1 MSIYTI
7 SDLHLSFGTNKPMNI
22 FKELTAL
29 FSELGILMETMNFT
43 TESPDDY
50 VVITPLVDT
59 SKLYADNNP
68 IYENQEVRISLF
80 TKSNYLQLKYK
91 IVHNLFKQDFYITDK
106 RYIGF
111 ETDTGY
117 HHYAIDVAK
126 QDRLHQSYD
135 LLIIP
140 RNLHKFESLDV
151 LA

>member
-1 MSIYTI
+1 
-7 SDLHLSFGTNKPMNI
+7 MNI

-29 FSELGILMETMNFT
+29 FSELGILMETINFT

-50 VVITPLVDT
+50 VVLTPLVDT

-68 IYENQEVRISLF
+68 IYENQEVRISIF

-126 QDRLHQSYD
+126 HY
-135 LLIIP
+135 
-140 RNLHKFESLDV
+140 EMEE
-151 LA
+151 